1 MRTVRLP
8 ASRLYFYIT
17 LFRVCTSAHLD
28 GGSPFRRL
36 SIFNFTVS
44 REIRYSLYSLTISF
58 IPRITRSFGRSSALS
73 ISARISILPRS
84 SSKRYEDRREEER
97 SSRYSILVSFFGSRR
112 SNTGEIS
119 GEAEGGKSGC
129 PQVVI
134 SMNKPLRSLL
144 SRSKKKNGRAIA
156 TSSASSPWSIDETGT
171 VSAPGRRAA
180 GKETSER
187 AKRRR
192 TRASSRDSEGPIDE
206 RAIDDELNDSR
217 FTADRKLDPTLSN
230 ADH

>member
-44 REIRYSLYSLTISF
+44 REIRYSLYFLTISF
-58 IPRITRSFGRSSALS
+58 IPRISRSFNQRPYFDSPW
-73 ISARISILPRS
+73 IVF
-84 SSKRYEDRREEER
+84 EEGTQR
-97 SSRYSILVSFFGSRR
+97 SSRYSTPVSFFGSRR

-119 GEAEGGKSGC
+119 GEAEGGKSAC

-134 SMNKPLRSLL
+134 SMDKSLCSLL
-144 SRSKKKNGRAIA
+144 SGSKKKRKGRSRLPPHLLRGRSMRRHCVHPRP
-156 TSSASSPWSIDETGT
+156 TSSAKRDERT
-171 VSAPGRRAA
+171 
-180 GKETSER
+180 GKE
-187 AKRRR
+187 KK
-192 TRASSRDSEGPIDE
+192 
-206 RAIDDELNDSR
+206 NSR
-217 FTADRKLDPTLSN
+217 FLSRL
-230 ADH
+230 